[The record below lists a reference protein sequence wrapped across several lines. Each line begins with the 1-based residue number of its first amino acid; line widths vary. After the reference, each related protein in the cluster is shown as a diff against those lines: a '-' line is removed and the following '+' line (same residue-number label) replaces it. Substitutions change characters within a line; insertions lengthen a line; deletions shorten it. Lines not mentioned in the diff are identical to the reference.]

1 MSVLQAFVVC
11 DEPDVR
17 GVRCAEPEC
26 RRPFLAGDVAVVI
39 DQGPGT
45 YVRRTLYFHR
55 RHFDVLLDAAPTE
68 EAVIDAEL
76 AAIRAS
82 IALTGLSPV
91 EQILAGLA

>member
-11 DEPDVR
+11 DVPELGPT
-17 GVRCAEPEC
+17 RCAEPEC
-26 RRPFLAGDVAVVI
+26 GGAFVADDVAVVI

-55 RHFDVLLDAAPTE
+55 RHFDALLGAAPTE

-82 IALTGLSPV
+82 MALTGLSPV